1 MSDKRLPV
9 KALTNYLRNLIN
21 KVYKILP
28 MKEEQCVTYNSYLQS
43 LQNELVGCYKLW
55 DVLVDAPQFITI
67 INIIKYLDTED
78 YDIAVCRREVFK
90 AIHLIEDLI
99 AKEG

>member
-1 MSDKRLPV
+1 MSNERLPA
-9 KALTNYLRNLIN
+9 KALAHYLRNLIN

-28 MKEEQCVTYNSYLQS
+28 MKEEQCGTYNSYLQS
-43 LQNELVGCYKLW
+43 LQNELIGCYELW
-55 DVLVDAPQFITI
+55 DVLADAPQFLAV
-67 INIIKYLDTED
+67 INIIKYLDVED
-78 YDIAVCRREVFK
+78 YDVAVCKREVFK